1 MNLNTCILE
10 NTLVLL
16 TKENAE
22 ALEKFKHLITV
33 FPLEA

>member
-1 MNLNTCILE
+1 MKLNTSILE

-22 ALEKFKHLITV
+22 VAKKFKQLITV